1 MGGLA
6 AQPQHHMK
14 TNHRKQGFTLIEL
27 LVVISIIAMLAAG
40 GFAGYSKIMPGVKAN
55 TAATSGRAIHTM
67 LSTWAQD
74 NDQSFPV
81 ATQASND
88 ALRQLFVKRLVD
100 TEKLFAIAGDAWHE
114 NSPSGDKKGPDND
127 IGTEPEF
134 QQALMPG
141 ECAWAYVTGM
151 ETASKS
157 DLPLLANA
165 FTESV
170 GVYAADKKKKG
181 GVFNG
186 IKNAWVTV
194 GGSAKVGELSADFKC
209 TDKRGSKSVDVFS
222 NDWGTNPDDVKNPQ
236 G

>member
-1 MGGLA
+1 
-6 AQPQHHMK
+6 MK

-55 TAATSGRAIHTM
+55 SAATSGRNIFTM

-74 NDQSFPV
+74 NDQAFPE

-88 ALRQLFVKRLVD
+88 AFRELFRKRLLD
-100 TEKLFAIAGDAWHE
+100 SGGEKLFSIAGDAWHD

-127 IGTEPEF
+127 IGSEPDF
-134 QQALMPG
+134 NQALAPG
-141 ECAWAYVTGM
+141 ECCWAYVTGM
-151 ETASKS
+151 DTSS
-157 DLPLLANA
+157 SSQLPLLANA

-170 GVYAADKKKKG
+170 GVYTGDKKKKG

-186 IKNAWVTV
+186 IKNAWVSV
-194 GGSAKVGELSADFKC
+194 GGAGKVGELTSDFKC
-209 TDKRGSKSVDVFS
+209 MEKKGTKSVDIFS